1 MGKKDILI
9 RGVDDSV
16 YRRAKAVAATK
27 GITLGSALDEALTGW
42 AKEAENSQLDAEI
55 DANLKFVRSS
65 WNKIR
70 ANKGNAVV
78 VAGARLQGVFP
89 TYGEARA
96 HASRKKVALVFVV
109 DKPPMEREVEF
120 GTELEL

>member
-1 MGKKDILI
+1 MAKKDVLI
-9 RGVDDSV
+9 RGVDDSI
-16 YRRAKAVAATK
+16 YRQAKAVAATK
-27 GITLGSALDEALTGW
+27 GITLGSAVDEALTGW
-42 AKEAENSQLDAEI
+42 AKEAENTQLDAEI
-55 DANLKFVRSS
+55 DANLNFVRSS

-78 VAGARLQGVFP
+78 VAGAQLQGVFP

-96 HASRKKVALVFVV
+96 LASKRKVAMVFVV
-109 DKPPMEREVEF
+109 DKPPVEREIEF